1 MLVTMSETCMSQ
13 AFLRRSV
20 WRGKGVQVY
29 TPEWTVSR
37 MKASI
42 SESDCL
48 AVPGWSSPL
57 VYPASADCWA
67 MSLVS
72 LTPLLHST
80 CARPVL
86 AAQGGFAGSGWWTDA
101 LHSLDHLG
109 NTTLHAWNSI
119 VELLTG
125 PGCRKAACYDTG
137 LLLLGFLR

>member
-1 MLVTMSETCMSQ
+1 MQ
-13 AFLRRSV
+13 
-20 WRGKGVQVY
+20 GY

-72 LTPLLHST
+72 LTPLLHSSAHT
-80 CARPVL
+80 HVL
-86 AAQGGFAGSGWWTDA
+86 IRYWLLRAVMLGQVGGQRRCTAWSTWV
-101 LHSLDHLG
+101 
-109 NTTLHAWNSI
+109 NTTLQYMEQHCEAFHWTR
-119 VELLTG
+119 L
-125 PGCRKAACYDTG
+125 
-137 LLLLGFLR
+137 